1 MNRTVATGAA
11 AAVKKKKSTDDAS
24 GRLQTCALGWS
35 SYLSAMDVL
44 LPFGYSTSF
53 VRVSFWLLIKHLLL
67 LWGPYTPFC
76 YPNSINNRSTF
87 HLSLIVSRASWTM
100 PLNCPLC
107 IGALAKSAHAKTM
120 MPVCQKVALL
130 IT

>member
-24 GRLQTCALGWS
+24 GRVQTCALGWS

-53 VRVSFWLLIKHLLL
+53 VRVSFWLLITLVVASLGSLHSHLL
-67 LWGPYTPFC
+67 
-76 YPNSINNRSTF
+76 
-87 HLSLIVSRASWTM
+87 
-100 PLNCPLC
+100 
-107 IGALAKSAHAKTM
+107 
-120 MPVCQKVALL
+120 PVFTQ
-130 IT
+130 